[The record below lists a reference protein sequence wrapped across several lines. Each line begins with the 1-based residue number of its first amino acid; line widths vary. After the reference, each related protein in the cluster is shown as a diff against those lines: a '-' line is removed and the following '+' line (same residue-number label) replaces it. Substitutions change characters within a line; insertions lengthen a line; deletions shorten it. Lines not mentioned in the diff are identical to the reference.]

1 MCAYSLDHIT
11 PSDLELHLFIKL
23 VLECDISFV
32 DGDASTFERQNKL
45 PNF

>member
-1 MCAYSLDHIT
+1 
-11 PSDLELHLFIKL
+11 LESYKTYKL